1 MGAAVGSTKAERGG
15 QSRRVEAA
23 GDYLWALLLALRA
36 TGPGREK
43 RTEEEVR
50 TVLESQRS
58 GQWPLRTQA
67 GCSALSTD
75 SISCSCLHPQPQ
87 IYLETDSLNPD
98 GDDG

>member
-1 MGAAVGSTKAERGG
+1 MGRCCWGTKAERGG

-23 GDYLWALLLALRA
+23 GRLPVGTAAGLAARD
-36 TGPGREK
+36 GREK

-87 IYLETDSLNPD
+87 IYPETDSLNPD
-98 GDDG
+98 GDNG